1 MNNTIIRLKKIKKT
15 KKFIII
21 FKICIFTIILIAI
34 LFSIYNEIFRIIKKR
49 KKNIFKNEI
58 LKKIKLKNEKIIND
72 KNIIE
77 IESKYNLTLLNRTR
91 LNKYNLLDVKLK
103 KRLKSQGLE
112 YCFLNNKEEDY
123 CIYPLLIPKK
133 VIGRNLTLV
142 GPKKDGGYVLLDD
155 FENIRIAYS
164 FGIFNDTSF
173 DFSLAEKKIDIYMYD
188 HTISSLPCNNS
199 KFHWKK
205 IGLSGNKKK
214 NNNLKTLKELLI
226 ENGHINEKNMILKI
240 DVENSEWEAI
250 SDISDDILKKF
261 KYIIIEYHFWKDKMP
276 YYYSILKKLLNN
288 HQIIYTH
295 CNGCGEVRVYGNNV
309 ICSALEVTYVI
320 KDNYQFSKD
329 DSIYPIKNLE
339 VKNCGRLSKYDLN
352 LIKLFAI

>member
-1 MNNTIIRLKKIKKT
+1 MYFHNNIDCNFIFNLQWNFLSIKK
-15 KKFIII
+15 
-21 FKICIFTIILIAI
+21 
-34 LFSIYNEIFRIIKKR
+34 E

-72 KNIIE
+72 KNIKK

-91 LNKYNLLDVKLK
+91 LNKYNLLDDKLK

-123 CIYPLLIPKK
+123 CIYPLFIPKK

-214 NNNLKTLKELLI
+214 
-226 ENGHINEKNMILKI
+226 
-240 DVENSEWEAI
+240 
-250 SDISDDILKKF
+250 
-261 KYIIIEYHFWKDKMP
+261 
-276 YYYSILKKLLNN
+276 
-288 HQIIYTH
+288 
-295 CNGCGEVRVYGNNV
+295 
-309 ICSALEVTYVI
+309 
-320 KDNYQFSKD
+320 
-329 DSIYPIKNLE
+329 
-339 VKNCGRLSKYDLN
+339 
-352 LIKLFAI
+352 